1 MELKKKKEERKK
13 KRFSPFRIPPQI
25 RCRHAPFLPSAA
37 RCLCCAFV
45 QHPGWLGSFSGD
57 ATHIVALERPGGAL
71 GDSAYTGLWQ
81 SFGGASFSL

>member
-1 MELKKKKEERKK
+1 MELKKKIGRKEEET
-13 KRFSPFRIPPQI
+13 I
-25 RCRHAPFLPSAA
+25 LPCSHPATDPLQT
-37 RCLCCAFV
+37 RTISSLCCAFV